1 MSERLNNVTTDLKL
15 SDARYVDLLQVY
27 RKQARGDVQEEAKN
41 ILIDNLTERSSVKV
55 RVRYNILT

>member
-41 ILIDNLTERSSVKV
+41 ILIDNLTERASVKV
-55 RVRYNILT
+55 